1 VERRLPLA
9 GWLLAASV
17 LAALGSGFFQL
28 SPRAAGLLQ
37 LAAAALLFHRVSPRV
52 RVLSLL
58 LAVAGGL
65 ALLATAAD
73 LAAILDAF
81 CKNQAMIAMLAAVG
95 SLRLVPL
102 PANAAALSEGRRAI
116 WQTLF
121 GVHWFGSIANLSAV
135 VLFGDRMASAASRL
149 EPSQAM
155 VLARGFGL
163 AALWSPFF
171 VAMGVALAEAPGAR
185 LAPVLLWGL
194 PLSQLLM
201 ALMAWQMQRSLLTGQ
216 LCFSGYPF
224 SPSTLGGPLLLAVT
238 VLVAHLLA
246 PALSIV
252 SLVSLAA
259 PAYACLVGRRLEPLG
274 RLAEYI
280 RRDLPRMGPEVLLFL
295 GAGILGSGITALVQH
310 YALSFATTTSGPL
323 SAALGLAMITLL
335 ASAGIHPIVGIT
347 AVGSVLAH
355 IGIRPDLLA
364 LSFLMGWG
372 LGVIISPISGTNL
385 LLAGR
390 YQIPVARVWR
400 GNAVFV
406 GSAYLICCGWLLL
419 FDFFA

>member
-1 VERRLPLA
+1 MERRLSLA

-17 LAALGSGFFQL
+17 LAALGNGFFQL
-28 SPRAAGLLQ
+28 SPRPAGLLQ
-37 LAAAALLFHRVSPRV
+37 LAAAVLLFDRVSARV
-52 RVLSLL
+52 RFLSLL
-58 LAVAGGL
+58 LAVAGGF
-65 ALLATAAD
+65 ALLTTAAD
-73 LAAILDAF
+73 LAIILDAL
-81 CKNQAMIAMLAAVG
+81 CKNQPMIAMLAAVG
-95 SLRLVPL
+95 TLRLVPL
-102 PANAAALSEGRRAI
+102 PVHAATLSEGRRAI

-121 GVHWFGSIANLSAV
+121 GVHWFGSIANLSAI
-135 VLFGDRMASAASRL
+135 VLFGDRMADNANRL
-149 EPSQAM
+149 EPAQAR

-185 LAPVLLWGL
+185 LTPLLFWGL

-201 ALMAWQMQRSLLTGQ
+201 ALMAWQMQRALNAGQ
-216 LCFSGYPF
+216 LAFAGYPF
-224 SPSTLGGPLLLAVT
+224 SPATLSGPLLLAVS
-238 VLVAHLLA
+238 VFIAHLLA
-246 PALSIV
+246 PTLSIV

-259 PAYACLVGRRLEPLG
+259 PVYACLACRKLEPLG

-280 RRDLPRMGPEVLLFL
+280 RRDLPRMGPELLLFM
-295 GAGILGSGITALVQH
+295 GAGVLGSGITALVNH
-310 YALSFATTTSGPL
+310 FVLSFSTTSSGAL
-323 SAALGLAMITLL
+323 SAAIGLAMIILL

-390 YQIPVARVWR
+390 YQISASHVWR
-400 GNAVFV
+400 GNTAFV
-406 GSAYLICCGWLLL
+406 SSAYLLCCGWLFL

>member
-9 GWLLAASV
+9 GWLLSGSV
-17 LAALGSGFFQL
+17 LAALGSGFFHL
-28 SPRAAGLLQ
+28 SPRPAGLLQ
-37 LAAAALLFHRVSPRV
+37 LAAAVLLFDRVSARV

-58 LAVAGGL
+58 LAVAGGF

-73 LAAILDAF
+73 LTSFLDAF
-81 CKNQAMIAMLAAVG
+81 CKNQPMIAMLAAVG
-95 SLRLVPL
+95 TLRLVPL

-121 GVHWFGSIANLSAV
+121 GVHWFGSIANLSAI
-135 VLFGDRMASAASRL
+135 VLFGDRMAGQASRL
-149 EPSQAM
+149 EPAQAR

-171 VAMGVALAEAPGAR
+171 VAMGVALAEAPGSR
-185 LAPVLLWGL
+185 LTPLLFWGL

-201 ALMAWQMQRSLLTGQ
+201 ALMAWQMQRSLNAGQ
-216 LCFSGYPF
+216 LAFAGYPF
-224 SPSTLGGPLLLAVT
+224 SPATLAGPLLLAVT
-238 VLVAHLLA
+238 VFVAHLLA
-246 PALSIV
+246 PTLSIV

-259 PAYACLVGRRLEPLG
+259 PAYACLVCRRLEPLG

-280 RRDLPRMGPEVLLFL
+280 RRDLPRMGPEVLLFM
-295 GAGILGSGITALVQH
+295 GAGVLGTGITALVH
-310 YALSFATTTSGPL
+310 RYALTFPTTSSSAL
-323 SAALGLAMITLL
+323 SAALGLAMIILL
-335 ASAGIHPIVGIT
+335 ASGGIHPIVGIT
-347 AVGSVLAH
+347 AVGSVLGH

-390 YQIPVARVWR
+390 YNVPVARVWR
-400 GNAVFV
+400 GNAAFIS
-406 GSAYLICCGWLLL
+406 SAYLLCCGWLFL